1 MPAIRCLTR
10 LQVIYCTVYCGK
22 MGRYGIGTELNADYF
37 RDGVGYLKSTDEVT
51 DQLTLFDL
59 MESEESQNAS

>member
-10 LQVIYCTVYCGK
+10 LQD
-22 MGRYGIGTELNADYF
+22 RYGIGTELNADYF